1 MSLTVVADT
10 TTPGAETLRTET
22 EERGNKSAA
31 RQHQPITLILPTSGK
46 LFFEKKQ
53 EFQLCKPQLLPL
65 KSFSL
70 EKLERMHQEAQRQL
84 QETRARTAA
93 SKSCN
98 NF

>member
-1 MSLTVVADT
+1 MSLSVADT
-10 TTPGAETLRTET
+10 TTLAETVPSST
-22 EERGNKSAA
+22 EERSNKGV
-31 RQHQPITLILPTSGK
+31 RQQQQPITLILPTSGK

-93 SKSCN
+93 SKTGN

>member
-1 MSLTVVADT
+1 MSLSVADT
-10 TTPGAETLRTET
+10 TTPAETVSSST
-22 EERGNKSAA
+22 EERSNKSA
-31 RQHQPITLILPTSGK
+31 RQQPITLILPTSGK

-93 SKSCN
+93 AQTGN

>member
-1 MSLTVVADT
+1 MSLTVADT
-10 TTPGAETLRTET
+10 TTPAETVPSST
-22 EERGNKSAA
+22 EERNNNKSV
-31 RQHQPITLILPTSGK
+31 RQQPITLILPTSGK

-93 SKSCN
+93 AKTGN

>member
-1 MSLTVVADT
+1 MVNDIPA
-10 TTPGAETLRTET
+10 PTET
-22 EERGNKSAA
+22 FSSSTEEKGKNVK
-31 RQHQPITLILPTSGK
+31 QQPITLILPTSGK

-70 EKLERMHQEAQRQL
+70 EKLERMHKEAQRQL
-84 QETRARTAA
+84 QETRIRTAA
-93 SKSCN
+93 NKSSN